1 MIIIIYNYLADDVP
15 NDTQTVCSTRPS
27 VLNSSRQ
34 KLVVEALFVCGLRV
48 EVEAVVVAARRR
60 RYYRVKNHQ
69 CDSGAAEPVVLYNG
83 LLIAYYPRQMDY
95 CELSGR

>member
-1 MIIIIYNYLADDVP
+1 MIIIIIYNYLADDVP

-27 VLNSSRQ
+27 ALNSWRR
-34 KLVVEALFVCGLRV
+34 KLVVEAVFVCGLRV
-48 EVEAVVVAARRR
+48 EEEAVGGERRR
-60 RYYRVKNHQ
+60 RYYRVKNHR